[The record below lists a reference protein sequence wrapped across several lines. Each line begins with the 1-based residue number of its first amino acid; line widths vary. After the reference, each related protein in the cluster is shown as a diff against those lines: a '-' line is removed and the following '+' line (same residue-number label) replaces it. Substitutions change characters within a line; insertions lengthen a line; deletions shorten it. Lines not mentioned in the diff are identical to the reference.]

1 MATTYT
7 IQVSDAEQKALEYTF
22 YSPKEWIE
30 SVVKER
36 ANLAMQ
42 EIADSQIR
50 LFEASGTTEEIVL
63 NATIRS
69 AAERR
74 NSIDIRASSLGNTTF
89 TST

>member
-7 IQVSDAEQKALEYTF
+7 IQVTDAEQKALEYAF
-22 YSPKEWIE
+22 YNPQEWIE
-30 SVVKER
+30 SLVKER

-50 LFEASGTTEEIVL
+50 LFEATGTTEQIVL

-74 NSIDIRASSLGNTTF
+74 NSIDVQASSIGNTSF